1 MTRWI
6 DNLTT
11 SLAKREED
19 NLYRHRNTID
29 SPQGAVI
36 SIEGRDYINFSSN
49 DYLGLANHPDV
60 ISSFQTAIK
69 EYGVGAGASHLVVGH
84 QQPHH
89 DLEKALAKFTGRDRA
104 LVFSSGYMANLGIL
118 SGLLSKGD
126 AVVQDK
132 LNHASLIDGAQLSGA
147 KFLRFKHNDLD
158 HLRAQLEKS
167 IDCPRKI
174 LAVDGVFSMDGDML
188 PLNQI
193 SSICNDYNAALMVD
207 DAHGFGWL
215 GQNGAGISEHF
226 HLGQQ
231 DLPILMGTLGK
242 AVGVAGAFVAGSN
255 ALIESLI
262 QSSRSY
268 IYTTALPPAC
278 AAAIIQS
285 LKVIKDEPQ
294 RRKHLRA
301 LIDHFK
307 EKTADLHFQFLPSSS
322 AIQALVVGDNS
333 RALALSER
341 LMKEGM
347 MISAIRPPTVPVGSA
362 RLRITLSADHTF
374 SQLDQL
380 IQILEDCQ
388 S

>member
-1 MTRWI
+1 
-6 DNLTT
+6 
-11 SLAKREED
+11 
-19 NLYRHRNTID
+19 
-29 SPQGAVI
+29 
-36 SIEGRDYINFSSN
+36 
-49 DYLGLANHPDV
+49 
-60 ISSFQTAIK
+60 
-69 EYGVGAGASHLVVGH
+69 
-84 QQPHH
+84 
-89 DLEKALAKFTGRDRA
+89 
-104 LVFSSGYMANLGIL
+104 MANLGIL

-147 KFLRFKHNDLD
+147 KFLRFRHNDLD
-158 HLRAQLEKS
+158 HLRVQLNKTT
-167 IDCPRKI
+167 DCPRKI
-174 LAVDGVFSMDGDML
+174 LAVDGVFSMDGDMS
-188 PLNQI
+188 PLNQL
-193 SSICNDYNAALMVD
+193 SSICNDYDAALMVD

-215 GQNGAGISEHF
+215 GENGAGISEHF
-226 HLGQQ
+226 HLDQH

-301 LIDHFK
+301 LIDYFK
-307 EKTADLHFQFLPSSS
+307 EKTANLDFQFLSSSS

-341 LMKEGM
+341 LMREGM
-347 MISAIRPPTVPVGSA
+347 MISAIRPPTVPLGSA
-362 RLRITLSADHTF
+362 RLRITLSAYHTF
-374 SQLDQL
+374 SQLDHL

>member
-1 MTRWI
+1 M
-6 DNLTT
+6 
-11 SLAKREED
+11 
-19 NLYRHRNTID
+19 
-29 SPQGAVI
+29 
-36 SIEGRDYINFSSN
+36 
-49 DYLGLANHPDV
+49 
-60 ISSFQTAIK
+60 
-69 EYGVGAGASHLVVGH
+69 GH
-84 QQPHH
+84 QKPHH
-89 DLEKALAKFTGRDRA
+89 DLENALAKFTGRDRA

-118 SGLLSKGD
+118 SALLSKDD
-126 AVVQDK
+126 AVIQDK
-132 LNHASLIDGAQLSGA
+132 LNHASLIDGAQLSSA
-147 KFLRFKHNDLD
+147 NFLRFKHNDLD
-158 HLRAQLEKS
+158 HLRVQLDKTT
-167 IDCPRKI
+167 DCPRKI
-174 LAVDGVFSMDGDML
+174 LAVDGVFSMDGDMS
-188 PLNQI
+188 PLNQL
-193 SSICNDYNAALMVD
+193 SSICNDYDAALMVD

-215 GQNGAGISEHF
+215 GENGAGISEHF

-255 ALIESLI
+255 ALIESII

-278 AAAIIQS
+278 AAAILQS

-294 RRKHLRA
+294 RRKHLKA
-301 LIDHFK
+301 LIDYFK
-307 EKTADLHFQFLPSSS
+307 EKTANLDFQFLPSSS

-333 RALALSER
+333 CTLALSER
-341 LMKEGM
+341 LMEEGM

>member
-36 SIEGRDYINFSSN
+36 SIAGRDYINFSSN

-60 ISSFQTAIK
+60 VSSFQTAIK
-69 EYGVGAGASHLVVGH
+69 EYGAGAGASHLVVGH

-89 DLEKALAKFTGRDRA
+89 DLEKAIAKFTGRDRA

-118 SGLLSKGD
+118 SALLSKGD

-132 LNHASLIDGAQLSGA
+132 LNHASLIDGAQLSSA

-158 HLRAQLEKS
+158 HLQVQLDKTT
-167 IDCPRKI
+167 DCPRKI
-174 LAVDGVFSMDGDML
+174 LAVDGVFSMDGDMS
-188 PLNQI
+188 PLNQL
-193 SSICNDYNAALMVD
+193 SSICNQYDAALMVD

-215 GQNGAGISEHF
+215 GENGAGISEYF
-226 HLGQQ
+226 HLGQK

-278 AAAIIQS
+278 AAAILQS
-285 LKVIKDEPQ
+285 LEVIKDEPQ
-294 RRKHLRA
+294 RRKHLIA
-301 LIDHFK
+301 LIDYFK
-307 EKTADLHFQFLPSSS
+307 EKTANLDFQFLPSSS

-380 IQILEDCQ
+380 VQILEGCQ